1 MKNLKKWS
9 LLLLVAVFGT
19 LFAAC
24 SDDDD
29 KNAGSNSSIVGT
41 WQCYEENDSYSSTE
55 TYSFKKD
62 GTFTYSYS
70 EKEYSTG
77 EEENATC
84 KGSYEYNSEKN
95 QLKLHFTYVPE
106 DFDDV
111 EVGETV
117 IFTVYLTADQLIID
131 DEGETDTFKPI
142 GK

>member
-1 MKNLKKWS
+1 MKNLKKW
-9 LLLLVAVFGT
+9 
-19 LFAAC
+19 
-24 SDDDD
+24 
-29 KNAGSNSSIVGT
+29 
-41 WQCYEENDSYSSTE
+41 
-55 TYSFKKD
+55 
-62 GTFTYSYS
+62 SYS